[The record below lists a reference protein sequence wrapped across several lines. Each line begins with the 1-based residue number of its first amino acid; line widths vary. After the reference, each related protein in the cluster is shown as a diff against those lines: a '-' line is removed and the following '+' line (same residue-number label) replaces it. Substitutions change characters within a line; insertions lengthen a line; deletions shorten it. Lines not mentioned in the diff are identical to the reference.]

1 MLSIVVSKSV
11 LLKANLQSEKL
22 VYRAIED
29 EFQRRLSHIAISA
42 VSYKYASRVN
52 SAIAVSCNHV
62 TARKFN
68 NEQKRIENYEVPLTT
83 FQLKSSN
90 VADSLTVTRITP
102 VWYNINTL
110 SEMLEFSFTNIETNQ
125 PFVPIGECLVMLTV
139 VFK

>member
-42 VSYKYASRVN
+42 VSYKYTSRVN

-90 VADSLTVTRITP
+90 VADNLTVTRITP

-125 PFVPIGECLVMLTV
+125 PFVPIEECLVMLTV